1 MPHAPAPDDGCS
13 AWSPG
18 VASSIP
24 RQFRPLETLFR
35 GESTATPLAE
45 VELLAERSGLPP
57 EELVAFRAERL
68 ALHEL
73 IVRVTAG
80 IAIPEGVEVELA
92 KNGAAV
98 TIKLTQDGAAEKAR
112 MLKWLEELKALPKP
126 PEIQKR
132 ERIVFPKRPGL

>member
-1 MPHAPAPDDGCS
+1 MTKPFHTRTFKSGNS
-13 AWSPG
+13 
-18 VASSIP
+18 VAV
-24 RQFRPLETLFR
+24 R
-35 GESTATPLAE
+35 
-45 VELLAERSGLPP
+45 LPKD
-57 EELVAFRAERL
+57 F
-68 ALHEL
+68 
-73 IVRVTAG
+73 
-80 IAIPEGVEVELA
+80 AIPEGVEVELA